1 MAFEKILEFDKNNL
15 FKVKFDIGG
24 IDKSTVDDVKIDEEI
39 AYFSQEDSQVF
50 SFWVREFYKYEDEYE
65 YGRWVDSFNPVTYGY
80 MGGDF
85 VVDGVVDLDCEYYI
99 DRFWEI
105 RLENGELVLRNTKH
119 YEEIIFTK
127 ENFPEDT
134 ESEVREDSVDKDA
147 EYDVLITYEKIV
159 EKTEL
164 DNLFSDS
171 DKDELERLK
180 AEIKDNNYSVTSVS
194 VEIDWGMCKGYAR
207 ETGVSDEYLTE
218 ANLNRAVEY
227 ALQGIALEY
236 AKVKDCLFMT
246 RDNMIHVGTV
256 GTNIAKYE
264 DTAEADLET
273 INNLTLE
280 KDDLGIWR
288 LYVSGEMQDD
298 FIKAY
303 NYKKVIERISNFIA
317 CFILEREQANTY
329 IQEIN
334 AKINNILPSVMERF
348 LTLTEIEKNKEW
360 INKKLEFAEELSQS
374 IDSYIKTKEE
384 VEELLETDVKKKLM
398 VTTVNVFSYD
408 AYSLRTKVKEIISVL
423 EDLKVGKSSFHVLH
437 LDEVGFEHIL
447 KSVKNNK
454 ELKRIRSRIEEVL
467 IDRRDEKMVQE
478 VEEVLAI
485 TKQPKLTTAKEQMV
499 SAWNNYIGLK
509 MEE

>member
-1 MAFEKILEFDKNNL
+1 MALERIIEFDKNNL
-15 FKVKFDIGG
+15 YKVKLEVGNVDT
-24 IDKSTVDDVKIDEEI
+24 STVDSVEIDVDFCVLE
-39 AYFSQEDSQVF
+39 QEDENTF
-50 SFWVREFYKYEDEYE
+50 SFWTLESYKTQIEL
-65 YGRWVDSFNPVTYGY
+65 
-80 MGGDF
+80 DF
-85 VVDGVVDLDCEYYI
+85 DDYLDCEFSLYRLWYI
-99 DRFWEI
+99 I
-105 RLENGELVLRNTKH
+105 LEDGKLVVKNTNH
-119 YEEIIFTK
+119 YEELLFEK
-127 ENFPEDT
+127 ENFPEDMSDMSSSDL
-134 ESEVREDSVDKDA
+134 EEKVDTDA
-147 EYDVLITYEKIV
+147 KYDVLITYEKIV
-159 EKTEL
+159 EKDEL

-180 AEIKDNNYSVTSVS
+180 VDIKENYYSVTSLP
-194 VEIDWGMCKGYAR
+194 VEVDWEMCKAYAK
-207 ETGVSDEYLTE
+207 ESGVSDEYLTE
-218 ANLNRAVEY
+218 TNLNRAVEY
-227 ALQGIALEY
+227 ALRGIALEY
-236 AKVKDCLFMT
+236 ANVKDCLFMT

-264 DTAEADLET
+264 DTAEADLEI

-280 KDDLGIWR
+280 KDDLGIFR

-317 CFILEREQANTY
+317 YFILEREQANTY

-334 AKINNILPSVMERF
+334 AKIKNILPSVMERF

-384 VEELLETDVKKKLM
+384 VEALLEADVKKKLM

-408 AYSLRTKVKEIISVL
+408 AYALRTKVMDITSVL

-437 LDEVGFEHIL
+437 IDEVVFEHTL
-447 KSVKNNK
+447 KSVKNNE

-485 TKQPKLTTAKEQMV
+485 TKQPKLTTAEEEMV
-499 SAWNNYIGLK
+499 SAWNKYIGLK
-509 MEE
+509 MEEQA